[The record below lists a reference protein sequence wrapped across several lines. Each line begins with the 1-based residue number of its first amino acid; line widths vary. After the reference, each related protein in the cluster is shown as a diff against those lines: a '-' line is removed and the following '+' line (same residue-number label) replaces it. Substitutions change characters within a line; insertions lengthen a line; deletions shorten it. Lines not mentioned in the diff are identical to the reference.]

1 MEAFPEDFNE
11 GVAREILAGQRA
23 SDDEAQEALLKQTRE
38 RIYNLVKSQFGKR
51 TQILIEV
58 PDGLSSPQVKRLG
71 RELFNRF
78 PGALWRRVVI
88 HYGDV
93 DEFRKVTREEDAVSF
108 EFKLIF

>member
-1 MEAFPEDFNE
+1 MDAFPEDFNE
-11 GVAREILAGQRA
+11 GIAREILAGKRA

-38 RIYNLVKSQFGKR
+38 RIYNLVKSQFGS
-51 TQILIEV
+51 TEILIAM
-58 PDGLSSPQVKRLG
+58 PDTLATPQVKRLG

-108 EFKLIF
+108 ELKLIF